1 MQRKKECLS
10 IKLMAEQEAVL
21 FRQQLLALRQ
31 ALARAQADNVRM
43 RKQQDNQVWV
53 LEPLFLPLSEL
64 ALQSWMWHWKQHQA
78 AWDQSPGLHSVRL
91 STWHSQ
97 TTMAHFLL
105 SGPETK
111 ERGQEAF
118 VFICIWLRQGSTTHT
133 KDHSLACSVY
143 VCVFLWESYYPEVIL
158 GCRSLPLT

>member
-1 MQRKKECLS
+1 
-10 IKLMAEQEAVL
+10 
-21 FRQQLLALRQ
+21 
-31 ALARAQADNVRM
+31 
-43 RKQQDNQVWV
+43 
-53 LEPLFLPLSEL
+53 
-64 ALQSWMWHWKQHQA
+64 MWHWKQHQA

-133 KDHSLACSVY
+133 KDHSLVCSVY
-143 VCVFLWESYYPEVIL
+143 VCAVWHVVCMHVDGVVCVEGREALAALRAHVTCVIMKL
-158 GCRSLPLT
+158 R